1 MLDNVKE
8 TVFDA
13 KQNNFIEVNEEKENF
28 MEEASL
34 KYFNEYGGFSK
45 DGKEYL
51 ICVNKTRKLPTV
63 WSHILA
69 NKTFGTLTTE
79 NMGGYTWYKNSRLN
93 RITAWSND
101 QVLDTP
107 SEIIYAKDM
116 DTGRKW
122 SLGFNPMP
130 DNNDYFVVYG
140 FGLSLIHI

>member
-1 MLDNVKE
+1 
-8 TVFDA
+8 
-13 KQNNFIEVNEEKENF
+13 
-28 MEEASL
+28 
-34 KYFNEYGGFSK
+34 
-45 DGKEYL
+45 
-51 ICVNKTRKLPTV
+51 
-63 WSHILA
+63 
-69 NKTFGTLTTE
+69 
-79 NMGGYTWYKNSRLN
+79 MGGYTWYKNSRLN

-140 FGLSLIHI
+140 LLCKIYS

>member
-1 MLDNVKE
+1 
-8 TVFDA
+8 
-13 KQNNFIEVNEEKENF
+13 
-28 MEEASL
+28 
-34 KYFNEYGGFSK
+34 
-45 DGKEYL
+45 
-51 ICVNKTRKLPTV
+51 
-63 WSHILA
+63 
-69 NKTFGTLTTE
+69 
-79 NMGGYTWYKNSRLN
+79 MGGYTWYKNSRLN

-140 FGLSLIHI
+140 FGYAKYIHSSSRIRQTVDMFVPENDNIKVI

>member
-1 MLDNVKE
+1 MEDIESKMLDNVKE

-34 KYFNEYGGFSK
+34 KYFTEYGGFSK

-51 ICVNKTRKLPTV
+51 ICVNKARKLPTV

-122 SLGFNPMP
+122 STGN
-130 DNNDYFVVYG
+130 
-140 FGLSLIHI
+140 LILCQTVTIIL